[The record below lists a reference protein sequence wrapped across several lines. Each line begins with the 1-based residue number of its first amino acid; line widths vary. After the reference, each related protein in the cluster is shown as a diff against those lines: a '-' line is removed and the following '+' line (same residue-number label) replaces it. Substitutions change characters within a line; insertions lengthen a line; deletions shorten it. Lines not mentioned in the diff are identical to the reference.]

1 MMYFSRL
8 KKVVILGLCLLG
20 ALLCIPNLLPDPA
33 PWLPWRTVHLGLDL
47 RGGSYLLMQVDMG
60 AVIKERLGGLL
71 DGVRQALRPHE
82 IFYQHPGGPGRP
94 EPHPAAAARSRPDRR
109 RRRRAEAA
117 DRTGGPDRHPRPRHH
132 QPGTR
137 HDHLTLSPV
146 ALNARAQSAV
156 QQSIEIV
163 RRRIDE
169 TGVVDPE
176 ITQQGG
182 DRIVVQLPGIGDPDR
197 IKQLLGK
204 TAHMTFQ
211 LVDEAANPA
220 SGRPTADRRRV
231 PADAGQP
238 RQKIAVRR
246 RVDVDGGDLTDARAG
261 TNQADRQWVVN
272 FTFNSVGARRFAD
285 ITRANVNR
293 RFAIVLD
300 GKVISAPVIRE
311 PITGG
316 RGQISG
322 NFTAQSATDLALL
335 LRAGALP
342 APLTVVEQRS
352 VGPELGADS
361 IRAGAISLAVGFV
374 MVIAFM
380 AIFYGLFGW
389 FANCRLVVNL
399 VLMLGI
405 MSLLQATL
413 TLPGMAGILLTL
425 GMAVDA
431 NILINERIREEQRN
445 GRPPLAALEHGFTR
459 AYSTIFDSNAT
470 AFLAHVMLFIFGSGP
485 VKGFAVTITV
495 GIATSLF
502 TAWMLTRLLVSH
514 LVCRQPP
521 SPAAG
526 LIRHVPPPHVP
537 HRPRRHAHQVHAR
550 ALHGADRVGH
560 PVHRVGRV
568 VLLSRPASRHRFL
581 RRRRH
586 PGQNSRARPI
596 SPRSAR
602 P

>member
-8 KKVVILGLCLLG
+8 KITVILGLCLVG
-20 ALLCIPNLLPDPA
+20 ALLGVPNLFPAPA

-47 RGGSYLLMQVDMG
+47 RGGSYLLMQVDMA
-60 AVIKERLGGLL
+60 AVIKERLAGLL
-71 DGVRQALRPHE
+71 DGVRQALRPGE
-82 IFYQHPGGPGRP
+82 IFYRTLQAQPDQNRILLELRNPEQTDAALAALKPLVTPEGPTNVP
-94 EPHPAAAARSRPDRR
+94 DLDIAAP
-109 RRRRAEAA
+109 
-117 DRTGGPDRHPRPRHH
+117 T
-132 QPGTR
+132 PGTVT
-137 HDHLTLSPV
+137 LTLSPV
-146 ALNARAQSAV
+146 ALNARALAAV

-176 ITQQGG
+176 ITQQGS

-211 LVDEAANPA
+211 LVDETAPPAGSGPPPLGDEYLPMQDNP
-220 SGRPTADRRRV
+220 TE
-231 PADAGQP
+231 
-238 RQKIAVRR
+238 KLAVRR

-261 TNQADRQWVVN
+261 TNQQTGEWIVN
-272 FTFNSVGARRFAD
+272 FAFNSVGARRFAD
-285 ITRANVNR
+285 VTRSNVNH
-293 RFAIVLD
+293 RFAIILD
-300 GKVISAPVIRE
+300 GKIISAPVIRE

-316 RGQISG
+316 RGEISG
-322 NFTAQSATDLALL
+322 NFTAASATDLSVL

-342 APLTVVEQRS
+342 APLSVVEQRS

-380 AIFYGLFGW
+380 ATFYGLFGW
-389 FANCRLVVNL
+389 FANLCLVVNL
-399 VLMLGI
+399 VLMLGV
-405 MSLLQATL
+405 MSVLQATL

-445 GRPPLAALEHGFTR
+445 GRPPLAALEHGFQR

-502 TAWMLTRLLVSH
+502 TAWMLTRLLVSRWYT
-514 LVCRQPP
+514 V
-521 SPAAG
+521 A
-526 LIRHVPPPHVP
+526 
-537 HRPRRHAHQVHAR
+537 RPR
-550 ALHGADRVGH
+550 LL
-560 PVHRVGRV
+560 PV
-568 VLLSRPASRHRFL
+568 
-581 RRRRH
+581 
-586 PGQNSRARPI
+586 
-596 SPRSAR
+596 
-602 P
+602 